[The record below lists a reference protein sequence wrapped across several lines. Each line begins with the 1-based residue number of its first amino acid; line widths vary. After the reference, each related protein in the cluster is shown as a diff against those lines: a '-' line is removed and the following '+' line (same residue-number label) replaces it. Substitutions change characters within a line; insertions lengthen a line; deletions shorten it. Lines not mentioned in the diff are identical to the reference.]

1 MRNFLAKRLQ
11 VSKKSLPLHPQLREN
26 NAERQSEK
34 KIAKKVLKN
43 LVVTKKCF
51 TFVPTFAS
59 ENAAIFLAPL
69 RKGRNQ
75 KGSLIYW
82 FNREKKNAE
91 AMKS

>member
-1 MRNFLAKRLQ
+1 MQKFLAKRLQ
-11 VSKKSLPLHPQLREN
+11 VSKKSLPLHPQLRNN

-51 TFVPTFAS
+51 IFVPTFAS
-59 ENAAIFLAPL
+59 KNAAIFLAPL

-75 KGSLIYW
+75 KRFFDLLV
-82 FNREKKNAE
+82 
-91 AMKS
+91 